1 LIKPQVR
8 ASKSSSRSGIHRYN
22 KRSDKIP
29 ADRRIPNLPDSHVNS
44 GRTRANSPS
53 AAEVLSTQRIL
64 VVEDMEDARTSMQ
77 ELLKLSL
84 KIEVDA
90 TNDGAQALK
99 LLGERPYSVVITD
112 LRMPKLSGL
121 QLIEEI
127 QKRRLPATIVVTTG
141 HGSIADAVQ
150 AMRQGAYD
158 FLTKPVDP
166 QHLCLLIERA
176 LRERSLQ
183 DQVVALR
190 QQLDE
195 RYSFHN
201 VLSKSTRMV
210 EVFDLIS
217 QVAETQTTV
226 LIVGETGTGKEM
238 IAQAIH
244 EASGSKRSGPLV
256 AVNCAALPETL
267 LESELFGHE
276 KGAFTG
282 ASGQRKGRF
291 EQANGGTLFLDEV
304 GDVPMSMQIK
314 LLRVLQERRIERVGS
329 ADPIDIDVR
338 LIAATNRPLETMVE
352 QGKFREDLFYR
363 LNVVR
368 IDLPPLRDRLE
379 DIPLLAAHFARKYAR
394 PNEKPPTIHP
404 ESMEQL
410 LACPW
415 PGNIRQLENAVEYAC
430 VTTRDGEIRPVNLPA
445 DVARR
450 ALGSAALPIDLARPL
465 PDQLTDLT
473 AAYEERYL
481 RAAMAKTRGHVGKCA
496 EMSGLS
502 RRSITDKL
510 GQYSIDKSEFKS
522 NGDDDED

>member
-1 LIKPQVR
+1 MR
-8 ASKSSSRSGIHRYN
+8 ATKELENG
-22 KRSDKIP
+22 
-29 ADRRIPNLPDSHVNS
+29 
-44 GRTRANSPS
+44 
-53 AAEVLSTQRIL
+53 VLASQRLL
-64 VVEDMEDARTSMQ
+64 VVEDMDDARTSMQ
-77 ELLKLSL
+77 QLLKLTL

-112 LRMPKLSGL
+112 LRMPKMGGL
-121 QLIEEI
+121 HLIEEI
-127 QKRRLPATIVVTTG
+127 QKRQLPVTVVVTTG

-166 QHLCLLIERA
+166 QHLCLLVQRA
-176 LRERSLQ
+176 LRERALQ
-183 DQVVALR
+183 DEVAALR
-190 QQLDE
+190 QQLDS

-201 VLSKSTRMV
+201 VLSKSPRMV

-217 QVAETQTTV
+217 QVADTTTTV

-238 IAQAIH
+238 IARAIH
-244 EASGSKRSGPLV
+244 EASASRRTGPLV

-329 ADPIDIDVR
+329 AEPIEIDVR
-338 LIAATNRPLETMVE
+338 LIAATNRPLETMVQ
-352 QGKFREDLFYR
+352 QGKFREDLYYR

-368 IDLPPLRDRLE
+368 IDLPPLRDRPE
-379 DIPLLAAHFARKYAR
+379 DIPLLAAHFAKKYAR
-394 PNEKPPTIHP
+394 ANEQAPDISP
-404 ESMEQL
+404 EAMEQL

-415 PGNIRQLENAVEYAC
+415 PGNIRQLENAIECAC
-430 VTTRDGEIRPVNLPA
+430 VTVRDGVIGQANLPG
-445 DVARR
+445 DVTRR
-450 ALGSAALPIDLARPL
+450 TIGSAALPVDLARPMT
-465 PDQLTDLT
+465 DQLADLT
-473 AAYEERYL
+473 AAFEERYL
-481 RAAMAKTRGHVGKCA
+481 RAALAKTRGQVGKCA

-510 GQYSIDKSEFKS
+510 GQYKIDKADFKD
-522 NGDDDED
+522 NADDDDD